1 MASLRIISETGFF
14 HIACHLRWD
23 RGKTSWIGWQPV
35 KGGAYWSPEDVGRG
49 WIEREDKDAAG
60 KVNHY
65 VTFRVADADLD
76 RARHGIHRDYVALD
90 DTYGFGMRDC
100 VTFARDVAEY
110 CGLDVGGLLG
120 INLDLFPYELLIKLY
135 DLNGDAVIASETDLG
150 LPDLGDDPDGDDDE
164 TSARRGVKPPRL
176 GGGAI
181 DGGTP

>member
-135 DLNGDAVIASETDLG
+135 DLNG
-150 LPDLGDDPDGDDDE
+150 
-164 TSARRGVKPPRL
+164 
-176 GGGAI
+176 
-181 DGGTP
+181 